1 MGNFERGIFGWS
13 CPAGSSDYTE
23 APCPLCGKMSDDCE
37 CPICECGVTACL
49 EHMDKKDL
57 VAQIRLKSSQLYDL
71 EHEAKRRERKLP
83 PCPAC
88 GTVHTVSV
96 VQDFPSLCCNYEYW
110 RDGWQK
116 ELALDE
122 E

>member
-1 MGNFERGIFGWS
+1 MGLYGWS
-13 CPAGSSDYTE
+13 YPPGCSGPPEQDE

-57 VAQIRLKSSQLYDL
+57 VAQIRLKSSQLDDL
-71 EHEAKRRERKLP
+71 QREAKRREKKLP
-83 PCPAC
+83 PCPVC
-88 GTVHTVSV
+88 GSVQTVTIM
-96 VQDFPSLCCNYEYW
+96 QDYPSMCCGHEYW
-110 RDGWQK
+110 HGEWQK
-116 ELALDE
+116 ELGIDE